1 MRKLKIAIIFI
12 IVINI
17 LLVILN
23 LEILGIIYHNDILAS
38 KYAIKGLDISH
49 HQDRINWDKVNKK
62 YKFIL
67 IKATE
72 GSNFLDKDYFYNI
85 NRARMNGFYVGSY
98 HYFTTKSSGKDQAL
112 WYISNVG
119 KTKNTF
125 APIIDVELSKSDDKN
140 SVLKQVKEFIYYIEK
155 FYERKVIIYTN
166 YYTYKKYIKN
176 ELKENKLWIRDI
188 KYYPEIEEDN
198 RWIIWQYSNRGR
210 VSGIKGFTDKNALRY
225 DLEYYIK

>member
-1 MRKLKIAIIFI
+1 MRKLKIAIFFLIFI
-12 IVINI
+12 NL
-17 LLVILN
+17 LLVLLN
-23 LEILGIIYHNDILAS
+23 LEIKGIIYHNDIFAS
-38 KYAIKGLDISH
+38 IYKIKGLDISH

-72 GSNFLDKDYFYNI
+72 GNNFLDKDYFYNI

-98 HYFTTKSSGKDQAL
+98 HYFSPKSKGIEQAK
-112 WYISNVG
+112 WYISNVK

-125 APIIDVELSKSDDKN
+125 APIIDVELSKNDNRDT
-140 SVLKQVKEFIYYIEK
+140 VLKEIKNFINKVEEFYK
-155 FYERKVIIYTN
+155 RKVIIYTN
-166 YYTYKKYIKN
+166 YYTYERFIKN
-176 ELKENKLWIRDI
+176 EFLENKLWIRDI
-188 KYYPEIEEDN
+188 KYFPRIKEDK

-210 VSGIKGFTDKNALRY
+210 VSGIKGFTDKNVLRY